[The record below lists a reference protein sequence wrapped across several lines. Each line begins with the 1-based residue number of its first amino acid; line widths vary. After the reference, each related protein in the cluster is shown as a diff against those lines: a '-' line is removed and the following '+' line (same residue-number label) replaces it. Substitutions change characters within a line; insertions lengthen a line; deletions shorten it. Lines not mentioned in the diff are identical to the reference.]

1 MQTTQPDVVQET
13 TVTTSAQQ
21 KLPYRSPELRVYGD
35 VYERTNTSL
44 PFTFNDNFVLHQAT

>member
-44 PFTFNDNFVLHQAT
+44 PFTFTDVFVLHQAT